1 MREETRL
8 QANASSNS
16 PGLSMMPKGAMQSP
30 MKNGGMSIDRTQKNS
45 MINSPMVLSPLNKTM
60 GFTNR
65 GSLNL
70 NKTHQVGGFSFLTQI
85 PGHDEP
91 VDLLELENRKAA
103 QKSIKAVTSVKLK
116 IMDDFKRRE
125 MDRDLTGK
133 SDKASRTA
141 R

>member
-1 MREETRL
+1 
-8 QANASSNS
+8 
-16 PGLSMMPKGAMQSP
+16 

-45 MINSPMVLSPLNKTM
+45 VINSPMVLSPLNKTM

-85 PGHDEP
+85 PGHYEP